1 MKAIYVFAVALLA
14 AGGVFGQSYIYDAGS
29 QPVSNNMNTTDVNY
43 SEYPSYHGV
52 KTNQPGSFSGDGY
65 DSEYLYN
72 FSVVW
77 STANGVWEFS
87 SQSGTDVSTRVIKST
102 NSVTS
107 VGDNFFNVA
116 NGDYYF
122 STSNKYPACE
132 SWSGGYTMEGA
143 CMKAIKMTTSGDLAQ
158 YNGVVVILKRF
169 GNYWDPVD
177 QLVNSKPRFVGKS
190 GSDSLQYVF
199 REDQWVLQKK
209 ADDIGSS
216 WMRVAVSAWETLA
229 TNSNDTPSVPA
240 TGWTVVGEG
249 SLSNDGSTS
258 PLPVTWVSFNARPG
272 ESGTV
277 KLEWQTSAETNSAFF
292 DVERSRDGKTFS
304 GIGQLKSAG
313 NSTKLRTYT
322 HIDASAPAGIA
333 YYRLKQVDIDG
344 THSYSTI
351 VSAKVIGQKAGIFPN
366 PVARGS
372 AFSLNI
378 DEPQLASVR
387 LYDLG
392 GRELP
397 VRTEGLTG
405 KGLKISPAQALT
417 PGMYLVKVSSEK
429 GATVHKIM
437 VQ

>member
-1 MKAIYVFAVALLA
+1 
-14 AGGVFGQSYIYDAGS
+14 
-29 QPVSNNMNTTDVNY
+29 MNTWDINY
-43 SEYPSYHGV
+43 SASPYYYGV
-52 KTNQPGSFSGDGY
+52 KTSVPGFFPTENTEGFK
-65 DSEYLYN
+65 YN
-72 FSVVW
+72 FSVFW
-77 STANGVWEFS
+77 STANGAWEFS
-87 SQSGTDVSTRVIKST
+87 SQSGTDVSTRIVEST
-102 NSVTS
+102 NSIVS
-107 VGDNFFNVA
+107 FGDNMMDPSGSF
-116 NGDYYF
+116 YLSSY
-122 STSNKYPACE
+122 SRYPACGG
-132 SWSGGYTMEGA
+132 WSDGYTMIGA
-143 CMKAIKMTTSGDLAQ
+143 CMKAVEMTTTGSLAQ
-158 YNGVVVILKRF
+158 YDGTIMIVKRF
-169 GNYWDPVD
+169 SPTYYEVHE
-177 QLVNSKPRFVGKS
+177 QLVNGKPRFVGKS

-199 REDQWVLQKK
+199 RDDEWVLQKK
-209 ADDIGSS
+209 ADDIGST

-229 TNSNDTPSVPA
+229 TNSNNTPSVPVN
-240 TGWTVVGEG
+240 GWTVPGGG
-249 SLSNDGSTS
+249 SLSNDGSSS

-344 THSYSTI
+344 SHSYSTI
-351 VSAKVIGQKAGIFPN
+351 VSAKVIGQASGIFPN

-387 LYDLG
+387 LYDLA

-417 PGMYLVKVSSEK
+417 PGMYLVKVNSET
-429 GATVHKIM
+429 GAAVHKIL